1 MARILIVDDDLNIR
15 HLFRC
20 LLERAGHEVL
30 DANDGEVALRVFKE
44 TLPQLMITD
53 VLMPNKEGLE
63 LIQEVKALQPNVSVI
78 ALSGGGV
85 VDINDCL
92 AFADGFGADK
102 VFAKPIKPHILLEA
116 VKKCLTTEPASSV
129 SACHDFSADF
139 DRLYATG
146 E

>member
-1 MARILIVDDDLNIR
+1 MAHILIVDDDINIR

-20 LLERAGHEVL
+20 LLEREGHVVCAA
-30 DANDGEVALRVFKE
+30 DDGEIALRMLKRSIPD
-44 TLPQLMITD
+44 LLITD

-63 LIQEVKALQPNVSVI
+63 LIQDVKSFCPTLKVI

-102 VFAKPIKPHILLEA
+102 VFAKPIKPQELIMAVNALLQSPEEA
-116 VKKCLTTEPASSV
+116 IA
-129 SACHDFSADF
+129 
-139 DRLYATG
+139 
-146 E
+146 